1 MPDPDE
7 QEPEL
12 GPLLRTAREW
22 RHVTQEELAA
32 RTGSR
37 ISVDT
42 ISNIERGRT
51 RPRRRTLDEF
61 VDALDLEGPERTAV
75 LAAWL
80 RLRQP
85 PEAAVST
92 PNSAPVEPMRL
103 PQLVTPLVGRE
114 QAEAALTELLE
125 NEGVRLLTLTGPG
138 GVGKTSLALQLAA
151 RLRERYRDGAVFVD
165 LSSLREAELVPAY
178 MAQALGVTE
187 QGGRPVL
194 ETVAAHLESRQLLLL
209 MDNFEQVLDAA
220 VMLAHLCSAC
230 PRLTV
235 LVTSRT
241 PLRLRS
247 EQVYPVPPLALPSS
261 EEALTPEI
269 AGRAPAIMLFVK
281 RAQARRPDFA
291 LTDANIRVVSELCA
305 RLDGL
310 PLAIELAAARVVA
323 LPPAALLSRMGSALG
338 VLSDGPRDLPDRQR
352 TMRGVVAWSYG
363 LLSEDKQELFY
374 RLAVFAGGCT
384 IAAVS
389 AVCGVAESEAH
400 RGEPRDAG
408 LLVLDGLTALV
419 EAHLLQSIEAT
430 PVEAEVGSGSP
441 TGGPASAGLTASDW
455 APGGQGGPF
464 DTDGLIAD
472 HEVRFRQ
479 LETVQAFALERLE
492 ASGEADAVRERHA
505 AYYLRLGEAAAAELS
520 GPDQGAWLGRLEL
533 EHDNLRAALDWARQ
547 RGDATLGLRL
557 AGALWPFWQRH
568 GHLSEGRRW
577 LEHFLNL
584 DSAPVSPTIRAEA
597 LTGALWLAHEQDDTV
612 PAARWDEGLTL
623 YRQLDQTGR
632 VAGLLAQRA
641 LGARAQGLYQEA
653 LALVEE
659 SLGLARDTKDDV
671 AIAYALYRLGTIRRE
686 RCEFS
691 EAIATY
697 EECMARYKTLDDP
710 AGVAFALLGLGDIAR
725 DKGDVPAV
733 EEYCGESLA
742 RCRELGRPWGIGY
755 SLNNLGLA
763 AALQGDLA
771 RAQMLTREGLEIFR
785 THWMRGGLLELIISS
800 GLLACEL
807 ADYRRAK
814 GILREALTLGWPAGP
829 YWKVAT
835 ALEEVA
841 RVTVAEADPETA
853 ARLLSATEE
862 WRRRMEAPLPPY
874 RWASI
879 EAAVDASRAA
889 LGGSAFTRARE
900 KGALL
905 RPGAAVALALGPP
918 TGF

>member
-7 QEPEL
+7 QAPEL

-61 VDALDLEGPERTAV
+61 IDALDLDGPERSAV
-75 LAAWL
+75 VAAWL
-80 RLRQP
+80 RLREA
-85 PEAAVST
+85 PEAVVTA
-92 PNSAPVEPMRL
+92 PNSAPVEPTRL
-103 PQLVTPLVGRE
+103 PQVVTPLVGRE
-114 QAEAALTELLE
+114 QAEAALAELLE
-125 NEGVRLLTLTGPG
+125 NDGVRLLTLTGPG

-165 LSSLREAELVPAY
+165 LSSLRDAELVPAY

-194 ETVAAHLESRQLLLL
+194 ETVAAHLESRQLLLVV
-209 MDNFEQVLDAA
+209 DNFEQVLDAA
-220 VMLAHLCSAC
+220 VMLAQLCSAC
-230 PRLTV
+230 PQLKV
-235 LVTSRT
+235 LVTSRM

-247 EQVYPVPPLALPSS
+247 EQVYPVPPLALPS
-261 EEALTPEI
+261 PEDVLI
-269 AGRAPAIMLFVK
+269 PEVAGRASAVTLFAQ
-281 RAQARRPDFA
+281 RARARRPDFA
-291 LTDANIRVVSELCA
+291 LTNANIQVVSELCA

-323 LPPAALLSRMGSALG
+323 LPPATLLSRMGSALG
-338 VLSDGPRDLPDRQR
+338 VLGDGPRDLPARQR
-352 TMRGVVAWSYG
+352 TMRDVVAWSYG
-363 LLSEDKQELFY
+363 LLSEDRQTLFC

-389 AVCGVAESEAH
+389 AICGAAESEG
-400 RGEPRDAG
+400 RWSPRDAG
-408 LLVLDGLTALV
+408 LLVLDNLTALV
-419 EAHLLQSIEAT
+419 DAQLLQTIEAT
-430 PVEAEVGSGSP
+430 AVETEPGAGAP
-441 TGGPASAGLTASDW
+441 AGGPANAVLTESGW
-455 APGGQGGPF
+455 APSERGGLF
-464 DTDGLIAD
+464 DTDGLLAD

-479 LETVQAFALERLE
+479 LETVQAFALEQLE
-492 ASGEADAVRERHA
+492 ASGEAGVVREKHA
-505 AYYLRLGEAAAAELS
+505 AYYLRLAEAAAAELS

-577 LEHFLNL
+577 LEHFLSL
-584 DSAPVSPTIRAEA
+584 DGAQVSPTIRAEA

-612 PAARWDEGLTL
+612 PAARWDEGLAL
-623 YRQLDQTGR
+623 YRQLNKTGR

-659 SLGLARDTKDDV
+659 SLGLARVTNDDV

-686 RCEFS
+686 RCEFP
-691 EAIATY
+691 EAITTY
-697 EECMARYKTLDDP
+697 EECMACYKTLDDP

-725 DKGDVPAV
+725 DQGDVPAV

-763 AALQGDLA
+763 AAQQGDLA
-771 RAQMLTREGLEIFR
+771 RADVLTREGLDIFR

-800 GLLACEL
+800 GLLAGEL
-807 ADYRRAK
+807 GDYAKAK
-814 GILREALTLGWPAGP
+814 GILHEALTVGWPAGP

-835 ALEEVA
+835 ALEELA
-841 RVTVAEADPETA
+841 RLMVAEADPETA
-853 ARLLSATEE
+853 LRLLSATRE
-862 WRRRMEAPLPPY
+862 WRRRMEAPVPPC
-874 RWASI
+874 RWASV
-879 EAAVDASRAA
+879 EAATEACRTA
-889 LGGSAFTRARE
+889 LGSQAFARARAE
-900 KGALL
+900 GGLL
-905 RPGAAVALALGPP
+905 LPDEAVALALGRSSA
-918 TGF
+918 F